1 MLLARPPDAGFCAS
15 GGHRPN
21 VRCAPGLGPD
31 LNRLTPAH
39 SRTGSA
45 VVSGGWSMN
54 ETDLIQVLRDGLWTS
69 ILVAG
74 PALAVALVVSL
85 GIALFQALTQVQE
98 MTLT

>member
-1 MLLARPPDAGFCAS
+1 
-15 GGHRPN
+15 
-21 VRCAPGLGPD
+21 
-31 LNRLTPAH
+31 
-39 SRTGSA
+39 
-45 VVSGGWSMN
+45 MN

-98 MTLT
+98 MTLTFVPKVVAIIATVMVALPLMFRLLTGLMERMTDIIVRL

>member
-1 MLLARPPDAGFCAS
+1 
-15 GGHRPN
+15 
-21 VRCAPGLGPD
+21 
-31 LNRLTPAH
+31 
-39 SRTGSA
+39 
-45 VVSGGWSMN
+45 MN

-98 MTLT
+98 MTLTFVPKVVAIIATVMVALPLMFQLLTGLMERMTDIIVRL